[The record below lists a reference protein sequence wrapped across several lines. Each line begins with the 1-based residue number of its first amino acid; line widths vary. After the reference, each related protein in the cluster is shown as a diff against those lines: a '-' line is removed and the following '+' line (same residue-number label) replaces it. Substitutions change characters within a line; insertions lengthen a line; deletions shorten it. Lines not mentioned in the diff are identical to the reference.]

1 MNRVRNLEVWGF
13 LTSSL
18 PYIAISALF
27 LVNSVS
33 VQAQEP
39 RFTNANVQRYAVPVG
54 RLEAEVRARV
64 TAAVSPVWIGW
75 AVPVEREHQ
84 MCCWSADRYSGC
96 CGGCK
101 LETAKGESFVSGENL
116 RAVKLEGPQWMLVL
130 LRAEQ
135 RSVGKLRTFSED
147 CQIDAGGLVVHWL
160 TGVSPAESIAL
171 LRAFVRDTGSSDE
184 ERPARRMSDAAVMAI
199 ALHADPAADR
209 ALDDFAAAGQ
219 PEKIREQAIFWM
231 GSARGRGGLERLR
244 RIVRE
249 DASPRIREK
258 AIFAL
263 HVNKEPASVD
273 EIIRA
278 AKEDSS
284 ARVRGQALF
293 WLAQRAGAK
302 ASEAITEAIENDP
315 ETEVK
320 KRAVFA
326 LSQLPKEE
334 GVPKL
339 IQIARTNKN
348 PAVRKQAMFWLGQ
361 SNDSR
366 ALAFFEDVLRK

>member
-1 MNRVRNLEVWGF
+1 MNRGRNLEVRGF
-13 LTSSL
+13 PTSSFS
-18 PYIAISALF
+18 YIAISALL
-27 LVNSVS
+27 LVNSVAA
-33 VQAQEP
+33 QAQEP
-39 RFTNANVQRYAVPVG
+39 RFTNANVQRYAVPAG
-54 RLEAEVRARV
+54 SLEAEVRARV
-64 TAAVSPVWIGW
+64 AAAVSPVWIGW

-84 MCCWSADRYSGC
+84 MCCWSADRDSDG

-101 LETAKGESFVSGENL
+101 LETLRGESFVSGEHL

-147 CQIDAGGLVVHWL
+147 CQIDAGGLMVHWL
-160 TGVSPAESIAL
+160 TGVSPGESIAL
-171 LRAFVRDTGSSDE
+171 LRGYVRATGASEDEKTGRRLSDS
-184 ERPARRMSDAAVMAI
+184 AIMAI
-199 ALHADPAADR
+199 TLHADPAADR
-209 ALDDFAAAGQ
+209 ALDDFAAPGQ

-231 GSARGRGGLERLR
+231 GSARGRGGFERLR

-302 ASEAITEAIENDP
+302 ASEAITDAIENDP

-348 PAVRKQAMFWLGQ
+348 PAVRRQAMFWLGQ
-361 SNDSR
+361 ANDPR
-366 ALAFFEDVLRK
+366 ALAFFEEVLRK

>member
-1 MNRVRNLEVWGF
+1 
-13 LTSSL
+13 
-18 PYIAISALF
+18 
-27 LVNSVS
+27 VNTVT
-33 VQAQEP
+33 VQAQEA
-39 RFTNANVQRYAVPVG
+39 RFTNANVQHYAVPAG

-84 MCCWSADRYSGC
+84 MCCWSGDRYSGC

-101 LETAKGESFVSGENL
+101 LETAKGESFVSGEHL

-135 RSVGKLRTFSED
+135 RSMGKLRTFSED
-147 CQIDAGGLVVHWL
+147 CQIDAGGLMVHWL

-171 LRAFVRDTGSSDE
+171 LRDYVRATSAGEDEQAGRRLSDS
-184 ERPARRMSDAAVMAI
+184 AIMAI
-199 ALHADPAADR
+199 ALHADPTADR

-231 GSARGRGGLERLR
+231 GSARGRGGFERLR

-361 SNDSR
+361 SNDPR
-366 ALAFFEDVLRK
+366 ALAFFEEVLRK